1 MVRWRRPGPCQAQSR
16 RFVRGARFKLE
27 RSRSARI
34 TRSPYRSAGRP
45 LEHFLIYGVFGWC
58 AEILWTA
65 CHDFITGYRVDP
77 ADPSVRVPLSPPER
91 WRLTGQTYL
100 WMFPLY
106 GAGGLLFEP
115 IHNALRHHPWP
126 LRGLVWMVLIFLIEY
141 LSGWLLRRL
150 TGRCPWDYACVSTN
164 IHGLVRLDYAPVWF
178 IFGLLLEHLHDT
190 LSGAV

>member
-16 RFVRGARFKLE
+16 RFARGARFKLE
-27 RSRSARI
+27 RSTSARI

-65 CHDFITGYRVDP
+65 CHDFMTGYRVDP
-77 ADPSVRVPLSPPER
+77 V
-91 WRLTGQTYL
+91 
-100 WMFPLY
+100 
-106 GAGGLLFEP
+106 EP

-126 LRGLVWMVLIFLIEY
+126 LRGLVWMVLIFVIEF

-164 IHGLVRLDYAPVWF
+164 IHGLVRLDYAPLWF

-190 LSGAV
+190 LARIV